1 MLVKDC
7 MTRHPILISPDA
19 KATEAQHLMAENHIR
34 HLPVVGDGKRLQG
47 LVTQRSFALDSDKVG
62 SLNMWDIT
70 RYLSNL
76 TVKNVMIT
84 AENILTIAPDRTVE
98 RAARILEEHKIG
110 CLPVV
115 ENDVVIGILSQVDLL
130 HSYQEMLGLPVEGV
144 RVIMRM
150 PDNKKGEF
158 AKLTAFVA
166 KQGWGIMGIGS
177 YPAPRAPGYWDVVL
191 KIPDVLLEQVQA
203 ALSQVEGQEIVDIRG
218 VV

>member
-1 MLVKDC
+1 

-19 KATEAQHLMAENHIR
+19 KATEAQQLMAENHIR

-47 LVTQRSFALDSDKVG
+47 LITQRSFALDSDKVG

-76 TVKNVMIT
+76 TVKNVMLT
-84 AENILTIAPDRTVE
+84 RAKVLTIAPDRTVE
-98 RAARILEEHKIG
+98 RAARIMEEHKIG

-130 HSYQEMLGLPVEGV
+130 HSYQEMLGLPTEGV
-144 RVIMRM
+144 RVTMRM

-166 KQGWGIMGIGS
+166 QQGWGIMGIGS
-177 YPAPRAPGYWDVVL
+177 YPAPRTPGFWDVVL
-191 KIPDVLLEQVQA
+191 KIPDVSPDEVKH
-203 ALSQVEGQEIVDIRG
+203 ALSQLEGQEIVDIRS